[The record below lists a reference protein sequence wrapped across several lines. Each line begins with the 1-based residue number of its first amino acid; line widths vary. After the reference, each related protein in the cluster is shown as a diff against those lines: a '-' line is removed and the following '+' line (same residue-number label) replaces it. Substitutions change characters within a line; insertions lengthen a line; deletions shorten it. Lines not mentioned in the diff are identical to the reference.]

1 LGSGWTASGAWNY
14 SSGYPFTE
22 MIGFYDKFFFNS
34 GTQGGIIGNDFQQFT
49 YLGDKNLGRL
59 PSYHRMDLSIL
70 KRLNLSLLNM
80 ELGVS
85 VINLY
90 NRQNIFYFNRDTG
103 ETVNMLPFL
112 ITGTLMIEI

>member
-1 LGSGWTASGAWNY
+1 
-14 SSGYPFTE
+14 

-34 GTQGGIIGNDFQQFT
+34 GNPGEIIGGEFQQFA

-59 PSYHRMDLSIL
+59 PSYHRMDLSIM
-70 KRLNLSLLNM
+70 KKLNLSLLNM

-90 NRQNIFYFNRDTG
+90 DRQNIFYFNRDTG
-103 ETVNMLPFL
+103 EVVNMLPFL
-112 ITGTLMIEI
+112 ITGTIMIEI

>member
-1 LGSGWTASGAWNY
+1 
-14 SSGYPFTE
+14 

-34 GTQGGIIGNDFQQFT
+34 GIPDEIIGGEFQQYT

-59 PSYHRMDLSIL
+59 PSYHRMDLSLL
-70 KRLNLSLLNM
+70 KRLDLSFMNM

-90 NRQNIFYFNRDTG
+90 DRQNIFYFNRDTG

-112 ITGTLMIEI
+112 ITGTIMIEI